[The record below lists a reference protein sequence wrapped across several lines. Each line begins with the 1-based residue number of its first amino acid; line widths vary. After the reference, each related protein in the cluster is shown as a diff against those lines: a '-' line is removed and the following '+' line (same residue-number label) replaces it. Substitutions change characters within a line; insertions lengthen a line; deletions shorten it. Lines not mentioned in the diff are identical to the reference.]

1 VCSSWAVI
9 SRIVVV
15 SQSTDWDF
23 MSRLDSWWAWDT
35 QLQLVGWEG
44 KWALSREAGDD
55 IETDTDTQPQ
65 KLKAPVGSGR
75 GG

>member
-1 VCSSWAVI
+1 
-9 SRIVVV
+9 
-15 SQSTDWDF
+15 